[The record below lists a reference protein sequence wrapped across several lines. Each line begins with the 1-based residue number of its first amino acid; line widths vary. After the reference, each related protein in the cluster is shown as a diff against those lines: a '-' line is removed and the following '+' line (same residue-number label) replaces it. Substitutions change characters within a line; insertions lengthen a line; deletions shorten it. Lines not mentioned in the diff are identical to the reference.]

1 MEMAN
6 AMKQFGA
13 YYYFVLVPI
22 YLSVP
27 GLRYHMWDL
36 QSSLRHAVSFRF
48 STGSCT

>member
-27 GLRYHMWDL
+27 GLCCHMWDL
-36 QSSLRHAVSFRF
+36 QSSL
-48 STGSCT
+48 